1 MSTLCLSRTQDIP
14 SLFMSRWMLITLN
27 LDVVVLVL
35 DDVDHDEP
43 GWCSS
48 SNWEPQADALYHLG
62 DFEHALVFYH
72 RGLRYQVQSNT
83 YVLSFIAPAVSL
95 MILKVNTRNTDRK
108 LFHIFDLSAVA
119 HHPSLYYFRIFADFP
134 PKTPK
139 YSDLASGGQRRLS
152 PMLLDQKWNI
162 QLYQDWDF
170 FPAQV
175 MAYFDTMSEVV
186 KAIPQRVLAQPPHVI
201 RFIFSCHFHVK

>member
-1 MSTLCLSRTQDIP
+1 MSTLCLSRTPGIP
-14 SLFMSRWMLITLN
+14 WLFMSRWRLTMLN
-27 LDVVVLVL
+27 LDDVVL

-43 GWCSS
+43 WWRSS

-62 DFEHALVFYH
+62 DFEHALVYYH

-83 YVLSFIAPAVSL
+83 YVRSFIAPAVSL

-152 PMLLDQKWNI
+152 PMLLDQKWKM
-162 QLYQDWDF
+162 QLY
-170 FPAQV
+170 
-175 MAYFDTMSEVV
+175 
-186 KAIPQRVLAQPPHVI
+186 
-201 RFIFSCHFHVK
+201 